1 MSNHP
6 PRIYAALLTAMSEA
20 AETGIA
26 KLTKN
31 KDQGYYFRGIEAAMN
46 EMAPILIRNKI
57 VVVPSY
63 VEHVE
68 SARETKSGGTMKF
81 VRVKGV
87 FKFVH
92 AEDGSSVESICW
104 GEGMDVSDKATT
116 KAQSVAFRTA
126 LFTTFVVPTQAVHID
141 NEGDD
146 GAAGAGDTEADRIG
160 KLVDDLIAEA
170 KKTTTDAAALKFW
183 KDNNAKL
190 AEHPNAHAELKQAVA
205 NHRRALAA
213 NTTGATA

>member
-1 MSNHP
+1 VSDQT

-20 AETGIA
+20 AENGIA

-46 EMAPILIRNKI
+46 EMAPILIKNKI

-141 NEGDD
+141 NE
-146 GAAGAGDTEADRIG
+146 ADRIS
-160 KLVDDLIAEA
+160 KLVDDLIAEVR
-170 KKTTTDAAALKFW
+170 KTTTDA
-183 KDNNAKL
+183 D
-190 AEHPNAHAELKQAVA
+190 
-205 NHRRALAA
+205 ALAFFKKNKAQFAAYPHAYQEFYDATVAHRKTLAPKKPA
-213 NTTGATA
+213 NEGATA